1 MGLLACPDK
10 LRHEPPEMGEQF
22 MTARMLDGRRAIVTG
37 AASGI
42 GKGISER
49 FVAEGAS
56 VLAVDLPRDVWAND
70 EAITGGV
77 ARFAIDITRDDAPAA
92 IVKAAVRLLGGIDI
106 LVNNAGVSE
115 FGGADSTSDATWNKV
130 MAINV
135 NAPFRLTREAIPY
148 LKESGS
154 GRIINTGS
162 IMSELA
168 GPGIIAYVAS
178 KHAVAGM
185 TKAMAVD
192 LGPFGICANFIQPGA
207 IETPLSAQHMQDKEF
222 VAYWDRKIPLGRIGK
237 PQDIAPVVA
246 FLASEGGGYISGEGL
261 RIDGGATCN
270 M

>member
-1 MGLLACPDK
+1 MATGILS
-10 LRHEPPEMGEQF
+10 
-22 MTARMLDGRRAIVTG
+22 GRKAIITG

-42 GKGISER
+42 GKGILEA
-49 FVAEGAS
+49 FAKEGAI
-56 VLAVDLPRDVWAND
+56 VLAVDLPKHDWISDD
-70 EAITGGV
+70 EISDGI
-77 ARFAIDITRDDAPAA
+77 ARLAIDITRDDAPAA
-92 IVKAAVRLLGGIDI
+92 IVGAAVRHMGGIDVLI
-106 LVNNAGVSE
+106 NNAGISV
-115 FGGADSTSDATWNKV
+115 FGGADSTDDATWNKV

-135 NAPFRLTREAIPY
+135 NAPFRLTREAIPH

-168 GPGIIAYVAS
+168 GPGIIAYITS

-192 LGPFGICANFIQPGA
+192 LGPYGICANFIQPGA
-207 IETPLSAQHMQDKEF
+207 IDTPLSAAHMEDPDF
-222 VAYWDRKIPLGRIGK
+222 VAYWNRKIPLGRRGQ
-237 PQDIAPVVA
+237 PEDIAPVVA
-246 FLASEGGGYISGEGL
+246 FLASKAGGYISGEGL

>member
-1 MGLLACPDK
+1 MATGI
-10 LRHEPPEMGEQF
+10 
-22 MTARMLDGRRAIVTG
+22 LDGRKAIITG

-42 GKGISER
+42 GKGILET
-49 FVAEGAS
+49 FVKEGAI
-56 VLAVDLPRDVWAND
+56 VLAVDLPKDDWASDD
-70 EAITGGV
+70 EISDGV

-92 IVKAAVRLLGGIDI
+92 IVGAAVRQMGGIDV
-106 LVNNAGVSE
+106 LVNNAGISV
-115 FGGADSTSDATWNKV
+115 FGGADSTDDAMWNKV

-135 NAPFRLTREAIPY
+135 NAPFRLTREAIPH

-168 GPGIIAYVAS
+168 GPGIIAYITS

-192 LGPFGICANFIQPGA
+192 LGPYGICANFIQPGA
-207 IETPLSAQHMQDKEF
+207 IDTPLSAPHMEDPDF
-222 VAYWDRKIPLGRIGK
+222 VAYWDRKIPLGRRGQ
-237 PQDIAPVVA
+237 PEDIAPVVA
-246 FLASEGGGYISGEGL
+246 FLASEAGGYISGEGL